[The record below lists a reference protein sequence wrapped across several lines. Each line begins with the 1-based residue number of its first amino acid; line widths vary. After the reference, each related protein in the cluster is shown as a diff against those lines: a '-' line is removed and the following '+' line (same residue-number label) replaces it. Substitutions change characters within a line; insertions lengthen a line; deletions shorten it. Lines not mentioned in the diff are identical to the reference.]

1 MDEGIEVVRHDVFPL
16 TVLVYGCPDCEDTIR
31 TRERLENFRIPFV
44 EVNIDED
51 EKAARYV
58 ERINHGERLT
68 PTIVF
73 GDEDF
78 IIVQPDFMELD
89 QALRRAGYDI

>member
-1 MDEGIEVVRHDVFPL
+1 MDGVEIVGNDVYPL
-16 TVLVYGCPDCEDTIR
+16 TVLIYGCPDHDDMALLRQHLED
-31 TRERLENFRIPFV
+31 LRISFV

-51 EKAARYV
+51 EGAARYV

-78 IIVQPDFMELD
+78 IIVQPDRTELNR
-89 QALRRAGYDI
+89 ALRRAGYDV

>member
-1 MDEGIEVVRHDVFPL
+1 MDGVEIVGNDVYPL
-16 TVLVYGCPDCEDTIR
+16 TVLIYGQPEQDEMAGLRQHLED
-31 TRERLENFRIPFV
+31 LRISFV
-44 EVNIDED
+44 EVNIEED
-51 EKAARYV
+51 ERAARYV

-78 IIVQPDFMELD
+78 IIVQPDRTELNK
-89 QALRRAGYDI
+89 ALRRAGYDV